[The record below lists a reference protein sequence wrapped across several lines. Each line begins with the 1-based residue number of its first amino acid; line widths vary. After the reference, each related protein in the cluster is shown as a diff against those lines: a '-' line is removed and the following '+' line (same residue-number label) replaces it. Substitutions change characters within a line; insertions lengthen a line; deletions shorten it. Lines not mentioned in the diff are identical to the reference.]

1 MQDVRLSYAVLALAV
16 LAIVVFLVAPVD
28 SVWQIANLVPELPAA
43 VCLYARA
50 RTTAAESRR
59 PLRFLRAGQLIY
71 FALSIPWYFVPVY
84 FHRELPFP
92 SVLDPLYFV
101 SYTLYAV
108 FLVSVL
114 RRQTSSTHAGIAAT
128 DALIVTTALTS
139 AVWVW
144 IIHPQ
149 VATSPMALG
158 AVVAVLYPVFTLLLF
173 GLAARLAIGGGIHRT
188 LPGALLLL
196 FVAAEVAGDLFY
208 GIQSVNGTFRHGGAL
223 TATWMVSYTAPA
235 ALAAHPGMLN
245 LLNRRAGPPR
255 VTALIRETGRSQR
268 LVVLWIA
275 ALVPVALAGFSDKS
289 LLLFGA
295 AALTFSLV
303 IVRTFLL
310 SRMPGRQARE
320 L

>member
-16 LAIVVFLVAPVD
+16 LAIVEFLVAPVD
-28 SVWQIANLVPELPAA
+28 SVWQIAKLVPELPAA

-149 VATSPMALG
+149 VATSPMAIG
-158 AVVAVLYPVFTLLLF
+158 RGRSRPVPGVTFLLF

-188 LPGALLLL
+188 LPARCCCC
-196 FVAAEVAGDLFY
+196 
-208 GIQSVNGTFRHGGAL
+208 SSRRRSP
-223 TATWMVSYTAPA
+223 ATCSTAPERQRDVPPRWR
-235 ALAAHPGMLN
+235 AHRHLDGVLHGARRPRGASGMLTSAEPP
-245 LLNRRAGPPR
+245 RRAAAR
-255 VTALIRETGRSQR
+255 HRADQETGRSQR

-275 ALVPVALAGFSDKS
+275 ALVPVALAAS
-289 LLLFGA
+289 A
-295 AALTFSLV
+295 T
-303 IVRTFLL
+303 
-310 SRMPGRQARE
+310 SRSCCSARRRSRSAS
-320 L
+320 